1 MNLSKVLTLLF
12 LVISNLICDELENLL
27 DDLNKYS
34 DKKNLNID
42 YKPTAITV
50 LYSSDLEVLGITTL
64 GEALDFAAG
73 IQTFKTTSL
82 NSIVSVR
89 GYTQPLNVFNEKI
102 KYRINGINI
111 YANYFENFP
120 ISLIER
126 IEISRGNASI
136 LYEQSGFVA
145 VVDIITKDKNSV
157 TFGIGSFDN
166 RNFSLVLNQKI
177 DEKWNLEFDTN
188 YLKHNKKVDA
198 PSAITTE
205 SDTFLTTFDRDK
217 ESLEGVENFG
227 IGATLK
233 NENFKISSRY
243 IENQSQNNY
252 GFSGLLDFDDSG
264 YNKYKVISNEIE
276 YTTFLNSNN
285 ILESRLGSIQNNY
298 KLNTYLYKLEPNN
311 LGIYN
316 PHYKVDYTQRESYLS
331 LLLKNSSFSSH
342 KIEYGV
348 YASIIDIPK
357 NKYYANSDN
366 LTGFGLYLPQ
376 YNAYFPT
383 QKELKEFSGDLGFIN
398 NEENKTNLSY
408 FVSDTYDISENLTFL
423 ANIGVDDYENYNK
436 LLNFR
441 LGSVYS
447 SDNINIYKLSVSQA
461 NRNPSL
467 VESSIVGHMQISQ
480 SSNLKAEQLQSVEFM
495 YIYQQN
501 DERFKTNFYL
511 QKYKNAIDGRTNN
524 YFLEYYNKSEDDD
537 NYGLEIEYSK
547 NFENRSN
554 LLFTGSY
561 NVFKYKNKE
570 NSDVDINMP
579 IVSKLTAN
587 IGYIYPINS
596 QLSFSSY
603 TRYYGKKEVLG
614 DNEAIPEVVLFDLG
628 AQYNISKNTKIF
640 FNIKNILDKDYYY
653 YGHSTKDE
661 KMLRE
666 GRTWLTS
673 FRYDF

>member
-1 MNLSKVLTLLF
+1 MNLIKVLSLLF

-27 DDLNKYS
+27 DDLNKSS

-42 YKPTAITV
+42 YKPTAMTV
-50 LYSSDLEVLGITTL
+50 LYSSDLEALGITTL

-73 IQTFKTTSL
+73 IQTLKTTSI

-102 KYRINGINI
+102 KYRINGIKM

-126 IEISRGNASI
+126 IEISRGNTST

-157 TFGIGSFDN
+157 TFGTGSFDN

-205 SDTFLTTFDRDK
+205 SETFLTTFDRDK
-217 ESLEGVENFG
+217 ESQEGVENFG
-227 IGATLK
+227 IGAILE
-233 NENFKISSRY
+233 NEKFKISNRY

-316 PHYKVDYTQRESYLS
+316 PHYKIDYTQRESYLS
-331 LLLKNSSFSSH
+331 LLLKNSTFSSH
-342 KIEYGV
+342 KIEYGI
-348 YASIIDIPK
+348 YASITDIPK

-366 LTGFGLYLPQ
+366 LTNFGLYIPQ
-376 YNAYFPT
+376 YDAYFPT
-383 QKELKEFSGDLGFIN
+383 QKKLKEFSGDLGFIN

-408 FVSDTYDISENLTFL
+408 FVSDTYDISENLTLL

-441 LGSVYS
+441 VGSVYS
-447 SDNINIYKLSVSQA
+447 NDNINIYKFSVSQA

-480 SSNLKAEQLQSVEFM
+480 SSNLKAEQLQSLELM

-501 DERFKTNFYL
+501 DQRFKTNFYL
-511 QKYKNAIDGRTNN
+511 QKYKNAIDGRKNN
-524 YFLEYYNKSEDDD
+524 YLIEYYNKSEDDD

-547 NFENRSN
+547 NFENRSK
-554 LLFTGSY
+554 LIFTGSY

-570 NSDVDINMP
+570 NSNVDINMP

-596 QLSFSSY
+596 KLSLSSY
-603 TRYYGKKEVLG
+603 TRYYGKKEVLRE
-614 DNEAIPEVVLFDLG
+614 NEAIPEVMLFDLG
-628 AQYNISKNTKIF
+628 AQYNISKNTKVF

-653 YGHSTKDE
+653 YGYNTKDE
-661 KMLRE
+661 RMLRE
-666 GRTWLTS
+666 GRTWFTS